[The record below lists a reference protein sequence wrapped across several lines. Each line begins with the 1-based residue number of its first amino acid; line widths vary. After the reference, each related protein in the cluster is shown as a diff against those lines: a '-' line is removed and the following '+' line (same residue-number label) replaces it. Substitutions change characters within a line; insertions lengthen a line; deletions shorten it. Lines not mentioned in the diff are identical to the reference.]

1 MPVPDLDDWLRNWQ
15 RPILQRLGIR
25 GDAVERGYARMRV
38 DRPEDAD
45 ELLFRSS
52 LTIAADL
59 AAISAVNAQRDE
71 DAQLANGTAEL
82 HLSFVE
88 PPGGSLP
95 DAADVSARVAH
106 WADYAAH
113 VELEAHAPG
122 GALLARGLSTY
133 SLRPVAGAS

>member
-38 DRPEDAD
+38 DRPDDAD

-71 DAQLANGTAEL
+71 DVQLANGTAEL

-88 PPGGSLP
+88 PPGGVLP
-95 DAADVSARVAH
+95 DAVDVSARVAH

-122 GALLARGLSTY
+122 GELLARGLSTY

>member
-15 RPILQRLGIR
+15 RPILRRLGIR
-25 GDAVERGYARMRV
+25 GDTVERGYARMRV

-59 AAISAVNAQRDE
+59 AAISAINAQREE
-71 DAQLANGTAEL
+71 DVQLANGTAEF

-88 PPGGSLP
+88 PPGGVLP
-95 DAADVSARVAH
+95 DAVEVSVRVAN

-113 VELEAHAPG
+113 LEIEARTPG
-122 GALLARGLSTY
+122 GELVARGLTTC

>member
-1 MPVPDLDDWLRNWQ
+1 MPVPDLDDWLRNWR

-25 GDAVERGYARMRV
+25 GDTVASGYARMRV

-59 AAISAVNAQRDE
+59 TAISAVGSRLEAGAQ
-71 DAQLANGTAEL
+71 QANGTAEL
-82 HLSFVE
+82 HLSFVD
-88 PPGGSLP
+88 PPGGALP
-95 DAADVSARVAH
+95 DAVDVSASVAH

-113 VELEAHAPG
+113 VEIEAHGPAG
-122 GALLARGLSTY
+122 ELLARGLSTY
-133 SLRPVAGAS
+133 SLRPVAGTS